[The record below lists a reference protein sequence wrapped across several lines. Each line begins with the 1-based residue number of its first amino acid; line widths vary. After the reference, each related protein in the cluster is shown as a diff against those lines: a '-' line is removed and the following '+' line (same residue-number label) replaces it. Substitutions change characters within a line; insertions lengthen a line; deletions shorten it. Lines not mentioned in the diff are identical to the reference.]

1 MSSTEPSTPSA
12 ASSTSATAD
21 TTSGNGPARLPRWR
35 RILVGVL
42 VVLGCLL
49 VPLSILSVW
58 VHSTL
63 LDTDQWVATVD
74 PLVDN
79 PDVQQAVAT
88 RVTNAIID
96 NTDIEGEVRSALPDV
111 AKRLAPTIAAGAEQA
126 VGVAALKIVESDQFE
141 SLWKTMN
148 RRAHTRVVAV
158 LQGKGNQTFETKNG
172 EITITLAPIV
182 DEVKKE
188 LNDRGISFFDN
199 VQIPGAK
206 NRITLFASDD
216 LQQAQSI
223 TDLLDQV
230 ALILPILTF
239 IVFAAAIILSGNRR
253 RTVLRSALGVALA
266 MGLLIVALALGR
278 TAYLDAL
285 PKGVNLDAARAV
297 YDQLLTFLRTSLR
310 TTFWLAVVIA
320 IGAWLAGPGRAATKV
335 RSTVS
340 RGLDKGGDEVATPAP
355 IAGFVA
361 MHKNVLRI
369 TVAGVALVI
378 MGVLNHPTPVAVLVV
393 TILALIGF
401 AVIELL
407 GRAGETAASDA

>member
-1 MSSTEPSTPSA
+1 
-12 ASSTSATAD
+12 
-21 TTSGNGPARLPRWR
+21 
-35 RILVGVL
+35 
-42 VVLGCLL
+42 
-49 VPLSILSVW
+49 
-58 VHSTL
+58 
-63 LDTDQWVATVD
+63 
-74 PLVDN
+74 
-79 PDVQQAVAT
+79 
-88 RVTNAIID
+88 
-96 NTDIEGEVRSALPDV
+96 
-111 AKRLAPTIAAGAEQA
+111 
-126 VGVAALKIVESDQFE
+126 
-141 SLWKTMN
+141 TMN

-216 LQQAQSI
+216 LQQAQGI

-239 IVFAAAIILSGNRR
+239 IVFAAAIVLSGNRR

-266 MGLLIVALALGR
+266 MGLLIVVLALGR

-320 IGAWLAGPGRAATKV
+320 IGAWLAGPGGAATKV

-361 MHKNVLRI
+361 THKNVLRI
-369 TVAGVALVI
+369 IVVGGALVI
-378 MGVLNHPTPVAVLVV
+378 MGVLNHPTPLAVLVV

-401 AVIELL
+401 AAIELL
-407 GRAGETAASDA
+407 GRAGETAVSDA